1 MFCCKFVKIACK
13 RTKKAVVLKI
23 SQSNEFFSE
32 KHFVTWSSSPNKP
45 RLQSKY
51 KDIDI
56 SSKQVLLKT
65 QRFYYKPRFDIFQS
79 FERFLSVSRITFLS
93 RFHSWLWLVPC
104 LLSNKPIILCVLDA
118 IHLTHVWPKL
128 HYFLFSLS
136 VVVSLDLSNVI
147 ANVSFFP
154 LRG

>member
-56 SSKQVLLKT
+56 YLKKVLLKT
-65 QRFYYKPRFDIFQS
+65 HTNPVLIVSKVLNVFS
-79 FERFLSVSRITFLS
+79 VFLLLRIIFLS